1 MRRHPMRATK
11 NRIAA
16 LCAFFVL
23 AALLAACGSGVPG
36 DSVAIVDGNPIATRA
51 FQHWEYI
58 AAKGQASQSPGSPV
72 IVPDP
77 PDFKNCIATART
89 ISSLANTPAK
99 TLKNDC
105 QQVFTQI
112 RDQVLDFLIRSYWY
126 QALAASKG
134 IKVTDKQ
141 VQTAFQSA
149 KKQQF
154 PTETQFQTF
163 LSQSGQTLQDI
174 LYRVRVNQ
182 IYMKLIAKQQANITP
197 KAIQSYYN
205 SHTSQFGTPEQR
217 NIRIVLTKTA
227 ADAQAA
233 LSALNGG
240 ATWKAT
246 AKRFSTDAATKNNGG
261 LLTAVTKGQE
271 DAALDK
277 AAFSAPAQKL
287 EGPVKGQFG
296 YYVFK
301 VTSVK
306 PGTQQSLAQAT
317 PLIKQILQQQQSA
330 NAQTA
335 VDSAAK
341 KKYQSKTKCRSG
353 YVMNLCSGYK
363 APKTPTTPAATP
375 TPTPAPTPSTPS
387 TTSATTTTKKK

>member
-1 MRRHPMRATK
+1 MRSAK
-11 NRIAA
+11 NRIVA
-16 LCAFFVL
+16 LGAFFVL
-23 AALLAACGSGVPG
+23 AGSLAACGSGVPG
-36 DSVAIVDGNPIATRA
+36 DAVAVVDGNPITTRA

-77 PDFKNCIATART
+77 PDYKNCIATART

-105 QQVFTQI
+105 AQVFTQI
-112 RDQVLDFLIRSYWY
+112 RDQVMDFLIRSYWY
-126 QALAASKG
+126 QAYATSLHIS
-134 IKVTDKQ
+134 VTNKQ
-141 VQTAFQSA
+141 VQNAFQTA

-154 PTETQFQTF
+154 PTEAQFQTF

-182 IYMKLIAKQQANITP
+182 IYMKLIAKQQSNISP
-197 KAIQSYYN
+197 KAIESYYK
-205 SHTSQFGTPEQR
+205 SHGSQFGTPEQR
-217 NIRIVLTKTA
+217 NLRIVLAKTQ

-233 LSALNGG
+233 FNALSHG

-246 AKRFSTDAATKNNGG
+246 AKQYSTDTATKNNGG
-261 LLTAVTKGQE
+261 LLTGVTKGQE

-277 AAFSAPAQKL
+277 AAFTAPAQKL

-301 VTSVK
+301 VTSIK

-317 PLIKQILQQQQSA
+317 PLIKQILQQQQSS

-335 VDSAAK
+335 VDDHAK
-341 KKYQSKTKCRSG
+341 KKYMSKTSCRSG
-353 YVMNLCSGYK
+353 YVMNLCNGYK
-363 APKTPTTPAATP
+363 APKTPTTPTTTTP
-375 TPTPAPTPSTPS
+375 
-387 TTSATTTTKKK
+387 TTTTKKH